1 MILGDFILEHLGP
14 HLEELA
20 PYMPGEIFP
29 LYFSWEYF
37 QRPLIAAIFIALV
50 AGFLG
55 SFLLVKNLA
64 LIGDGLGHVA
74 FGAIGVGVVVGGL
87 APIWFAVIACVFAAI
102 IIDILQEKKWLT
114 GDASIAIFMTG
125 FLGLGLVTLRLY
137 GNQSQV
143 KVESYLWGDLNL
155 LSSINFEFILWVSI
169 ISYLLMIVFYNWLL
183 SIVIDPIAALVQGL
197 RVRIIGLIFSIMSAV
212 VVVAM
217 VQIIGVLLVT
227 ALLVTPAAT
236 AQLVGRSF
244 AGCVILAQIFA
255 VAIILLGLY
264 LSAEN
269 STGTGEMTAL
279 VSALVFAIVAIIK
292 LTVVKIITPMQNNN

>member
-1 MILGDFILEHLGP
+1 M
-14 HLEELA
+14 
-20 PYMPGEIFP
+20 
-29 LYFSWEYF
+29 
-37 QRPLIAAIFIALV
+37 
-50 AGFLG
+50 
-55 SFLLVKNLA
+55 N
-64 LIGDGLGHVA
+64 
-74 FGAIGVGVVVGGL
+74 
-87 APIWFAVIACVFAAI
+87 
-102 IIDILQEKKWLT
+102 
-114 GDASIAIFMTG
+114 
-125 FLGLGLVTLRLY
+125 
-137 GNQSQV
+137 
-143 KVESYLWGDLNL
+143 
-155 LSSINFEFILWVSI
+155 NFEFILWVSI
-169 ISYLLMIVFYNWLL
+169 ISYLLMIVSYNWLL

-279 VSALVFAIVAIIK
+279 VSALVFAIVAMIK